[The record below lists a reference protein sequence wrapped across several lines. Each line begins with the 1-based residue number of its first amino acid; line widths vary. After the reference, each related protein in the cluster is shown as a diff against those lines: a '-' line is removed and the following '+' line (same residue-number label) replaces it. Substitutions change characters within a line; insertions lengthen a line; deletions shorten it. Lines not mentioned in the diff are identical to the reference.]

1 MDGTDVIKLPVTEER
16 GPDKKRTRPAK
27 FDPKEEAGKRRKNVE
42 SLAVLG
48 ETDSSVKLLEELVFG
63 AEDELVERLV
73 EVTFPPDSVQKSV
86 NLKFSNSRALVSVNS
101 FNSDLMILYLVNL

>member
-1 MDGTDVIKLPVTEER
+1 MEDKNVIKLPVTEER
-16 GPDKKRTRPAK
+16 ERVKKRARPPT
-27 FDPKEEAGKRRKNVE
+27 FDPEEEAQKRQKHVE

-73 EVTFPPDSVQKSV
+73 EVTVLPDWVQKTV
-86 NLKFSNSRALVSVNS
+86 HLKLSNAWLSELFLRTKP
-101 FNSDLMILYLVNL
+101 